1 MLMRDEIKG
10 AIEAILFVR
19 SGRVGLDEIVEIL
32 EVPLFDIIDIMREIM
47 ADYNTSCKGLRIQE
61 VNEGYVMVTNPE
73 YSDYLVKMAEPQ
85 KKRLT
90 QAAME
95 TLAIIAYSQPITRAE
110 IERVRGVKSERIIAS
125 LLEKNLIAEAGVKAV
140 IGRPLLYETTEE
152 FLKVFGLVSLKDLP
166 PLEEGLDVV

>member
-32 EVPLFDIIDIMREIM
+32 EVPLFDVIDIMREIM
-47 ADYNTSCKGLRIQE
+47 AEYDAAGKGLRIRE
-61 VNEGYVMVTNPE
+61 VNDGYVMVTNPE
-73 YSDYLVKMAEPQ
+73 YSDYLIKMAEPQ

-90 QAAME
+90 PATME
-95 TLAIIAYSQPITRAE
+95 TLAIIAYSQPVTRAE
-110 IERVRGVKSERIIAS
+110 IERVRGVKSERIIAN
-125 LLEKNLIAEAGVKAV
+125 LLEKDLIAEAGVKAV

-152 FLKVFGLVSLKDLP
+152 FLQVFGLVSLQDLP
-166 PLEEGLDVV
+166 PMEEEPDVV

>member
-32 EVPLFDIIDIMREIM
+32 EVPLFDVIDIMREIM
-47 ADYNTSCKGLRIQE
+47 AEYDVAGKGLRIRE
-61 VNEGYVMVTNPE
+61 VNDGYVMVTNPE
-73 YSDYLVKMAEPQ
+73 YSDYLIKMAEPQ

-90 QAAME
+90 PAAME
-95 TLAIIAYSQPITRAE
+95 TLAIIAYSQPVTRAE
-110 IERVRGVKSERIIAS
+110 IERVRGVKSERIIAN
-125 LLEKNLIAEAGVKAV
+125 LLEKDLIAEAGVKAV

-152 FLKVFGLVSLKDLP
+152 FLQVFGLVSLQDLP
-166 PLEEGLDVV
+166 PMEEEPDVV

>member
-32 EVPLFDIIDIMREIM
+32 EVPLFDVIDIMREIM
-47 ADYNTSCKGLRIQE
+47 AEYDVAGKGLRIRE
-61 VNEGYVMVTNPE
+61 VNDGYVMVTNPE

-90 QAAME
+90 PAAME
-95 TLAIIAYSQPITRAE
+95 TLAIIAYSQPVTRAE
-110 IERVRGVKSERIIAS
+110 IERVRGVKSERIIAN
-125 LLEKNLIAEAGVKAV
+125 LLEKDLIAEAGVKAV

-152 FLKVFGLVSLKDLP
+152 FLQVFGLVSLQDLP
-166 PLEEGLDVV
+166 PMEEDPDVV

>member
-32 EVPLFDIIDIMREIM
+32 EVPLFDVIDIMREIM
-47 ADYNTSCKGLRIQE
+47 AEYDAAGKGLRIRE
-61 VNEGYVMVTNPE
+61 VNDGYVMVTNPE
-73 YSDYLVKMAEPQ
+73 YSDYLIKMAEPQ

-90 QAAME
+90 PAAME
-95 TLAIIAYSQPITRAE
+95 TLAIIAYSQPVTRAE
-110 IERVRGVKSERIIAS
+110 IERVRGVKSERIIAN
-125 LLEKNLIAEAGVKAV
+125 LLEKDLIAEAGVKAV

-152 FLKVFGLVSLKDLP
+152 FLQVFGLVSLQDLP
-166 PLEEGLDVV
+166 PMEEEPDVV

>member
-19 SGRVGLDEIVEIL
+19 TGRVGLDEIIEIL
-32 EVPLFDIIDIMREIM
+32 EVPLFDVIDIMREIM
-47 ADYNTSCKGLRIQE
+47 AEYNVPGKGLMIKE
-61 VNEGYVMVTNPE
+61 VNDGYVMCSNPE

-90 QAAME
+90 PAAME

-110 IERVRGVKSERIIAS
+110 IERVRGVKSERIIAN

-140 IGRPLLYETTEE
+140 VGRPTLYETTEE
-152 FLKVFGLVSLKDLP
+152 FLRVFGLVSLKDLP

>member
-32 EVPLFDIIDIMREIM
+32 EVPLFDVIDIMREIM
-47 ADYNTSCKGLRIQE
+47 AEYDVAGKGLRIRE
-61 VNEGYVMVTNPE
+61 VNDGYVMVTNPE

-90 QAAME
+90 PAAME
-95 TLAIIAYSQPITRAE
+95 TLAIIAYSQPVTRAE
-110 IERVRGVKSERIIAS
+110 IERVRGVKSERIIAN

-152 FLKVFGLVSLKDLP
+152 FLQVFGLVSLQDLP
-166 PLEEGLDVV
+166 PMEEDPDVV

>member
-19 SGRVGLDEIVEIL
+19 SGRIGLDEIVEIL
-32 EVPLFDIIDIMREIM
+32 EVPLFDVIDIMREIM
-47 ADYNTSCKGLRIQE
+47 AEYDVAGKGLRIRE
-61 VNEGYVMVTNPE
+61 VNDGYVMVTNPE

-90 QAAME
+90 PAAME

-110 IERVRGVKSERIIAS
+110 IERVRGVKSERIIAN

-152 FLKVFGLVSLKDLP
+152 FLQVFGLVSLQDLP
-166 PLEEGLDVV
+166 PMEEDPDVV

>member
-32 EVPLFDIIDIMREIM
+32 EVPLFDVIDIMREIM
-47 ADYNTSCKGLRIQE
+47 AEYDVAGKGLRIRE
-61 VNEGYVMVTNPE
+61 VNDGYVMVTNPE

-90 QAAME
+90 PAAME

-110 IERVRGVKSERIIAS
+110 IERVRGVKSERIIAN

-152 FLKVFGLVSLKDLP
+152 FLQVFGLVSLQDLP
-166 PLEEGLDVV
+166 PMEEDPDVV